1 MLRRFASYYKPHKKL
16 FFLDLLAA
24 LIVSAVDLIYPL
36 FTQTI
41 INDLIPNA
49 EIRRMVVI
57 ALILLGLYF
66 IRASANYFML
76 TYGHLVGGRIEY
88 GMRRDLFSHL
98 QTLDVSFFDRN
109 KTGQLMSRLMSDLN
123 EISELAHHGPED
135 IFISSVMLLGSF
147 IILLRINVPLT
158 LITFG
163 LVSLLLVVT
172 MLTRK
177 NMRSASLNV
186 RKVNA
191 EMNARIENALSGVR
205 LTKSFVN
212 EQFEEELFDE
222 VNTTHLGKRF
232 QFFKAMGWFHAGTN
246 LIVDVMSLVILVLGG
261 YFVYLGQINVGDMV
275 AYILYSTYF
284 IAPIRRLI
292 NFTQQFLTGMT
303 GFERMVE
310 ILEVRPEIDD
320 RPGAIDLSEVEGL
333 IEFDQVTFQYQR
345 DGEDILQNFSLRI
358 EPGRSVALVGPSGVG
373 KTTISRLIPR
383 FYDVASGA
391 VKIDGIDIRDL
402 SIRSIRR
409 NVGMVDQ
416 DVFMFY
422 GSIKDNIL
430 YGRLDASDE
439 EVIAAAK
446 KANIHDFIMEQTDG
460 YNTIVGERG
469 VRLSGGQKQRLAI
482 ARVFLKDPK
491 ILVLDEATSSLD
503 NENEKIIQAA
513 LTELAKGRTTL
524 TIAHRLSTIVAADEI
539 VVLGDEGILER
550 GPHSELLA
558 RDGLYARLYRAQFAD
573 LTEEE
578 LRGEDSATS

>member
-1 MLRRFASYYKPHKKL
+1 MLRRFVSYYKPHKKL

-24 LIVSAVDLIYPL
+24 FTVSAIDLIYPL

-49 EIRRMVVI
+49 EIRRMVMI
-57 ALILLGLYF
+57 AFVLFGMYF
-66 IRASANYFML
+66 IRAGANYFML

-88 GMRRDLFSHL
+88 RMRRDLFSHL
-98 QTLDVSFFDRN
+98 QTLDVGFFDRN
-109 KTGQLMSRLMSDLN
+109 KTGQLMSRLISDLN

-135 IFISSVMLLGSF
+135 VFISAVMLIGSF
-147 IILLRINVPLT
+147 VILLRINVPLT
-158 LITFG
+158 LITFA
-163 LVSLLLVVT
+163 LVSLLLLVT

-191 EMNARIENALSGVR
+191 EMNSRIENALSGVR

-212 EQFEEELFDE
+212 EDFEEEQFDA
-222 VNTTHLGKRF
+222 VNTHHLKRRYD
-232 QFFKAMGWFHAGTN
+232 FFKAMGWFHAGTN

-261 YFVYLGQINVGDMV
+261 YFVYLGQINVGEMV

-292 NFTQQFLTGMT
+292 NFTQQFLTGIT

-310 ILEVRPEIDD
+310 ILEIRPEIDD
-320 RPGAIDLSEVEGL
+320 RPGAADLAEVEGL
-333 IEFDQVTFQYQR
+333 IEFDKVTFQYQR
-345 DGEDILQNFSLRI
+345 DDEDVLQNFSLRI
-358 EPGRSVALVGPSGVG
+358 EPGNSVALVGPSGVG

-402 SIRSIRR
+402 TISSIRK

-422 GSIKDNIL
+422 GTIKDNIL
-430 YGRLDASDE
+430 YGRLDASDQ
-439 EVIAAAK
+439 EVIEAAK
-446 KANIHDFIMEQTDG
+446 KANIHDFIMEQPNG
-460 YNTIVGERG
+460 YDTIVGERG

-524 TIAHRLSTIVAADEI
+524 TIAHRLSTIVSADEI
-539 VVLGDEGILER
+539 VVLGDQGIMER
-550 GPHSELLA
+550 GSHKQLLA
-558 RDGLYARLYRAQFAD
+558 RGGLYAKLYRAQFQDIPEED
-573 LTEEE
+573 L
-578 LRGEDSATS
+578 

>member
-1 MLRRFASYYKPHKKL
+1 MLKRFASYYKPHKKL

-24 LIVSAVDLIYPL
+24 LLVSALDLIYPL

-41 INDLIPNA
+41 INELIPNGD
-49 EIRRMVVI
+49 IRRMMII
-57 ALILLGLYF
+57 ALVLLGLY
-66 IRASANYFML
+66 ILRAGANFFML
-76 TYGHLVGGRIEY
+76 TYGHLMGGRIEY

-98 QTLDVSFFDRN
+98 QTLDVSFFDKN
-109 KTGQLMSRLMSDLN
+109 KTGKLMSRLMSDLN
-123 EISELAHHGPED
+123 EVSELAHHGPED
-135 IFISSVMLLGSF
+135 VFISGVMLIGSF
-147 IILLRINVPLT
+147 VILLGIDVELT
-158 LITFG
+158 LISFAM
-163 LVSLLLVVT
+163 VSLLFLVT
-172 MLTRK
+172 LLTRK
-177 NMRSASLNV
+177 NMSSASLNV

-212 EQFEEELFDE
+212 ESFEEEQFDA
-222 VNTTHLGKRF
+222 VNQTHLSKRF
-232 QFFKAMGWFHAGTN
+232 DFFKAMGWFHAGTN
-246 LIVDVMSLVILVLGG
+246 LIVDVMVLIILVLGG
-261 YFVYLGQINVGDMV
+261 YFVYLGRINLGEMV

-292 NFTQQFLTGMT
+292 NFTQQFLAGIT

-310 ILEVRPEIDD
+310 ILEIKPEIED
-320 RPGAIDLSEVEGL
+320 RPGATDLTDVKGL

-345 DGEDILQNFSLRI
+345 DGEDVLQNFSLRI

-383 FYDVASGA
+383 FYDVTSGA
-391 VKIDGIDIRDL
+391 VRIDGEDIRDL
-402 SIRSIRR
+402 TLRSIRQH
-409 NVGMVDQ
+409 VGMVDQ
-416 DVFMFY
+416 DVFMFF

-439 EVIAAAK
+439 EVIEAAK
-446 KANIHDFIMEQTDG
+446 KANIHDFIMEQANG
-460 YNTIVGERG
+460 YDTIVGERG

-513 LTELAKGRTTL
+513 LAELAKGRTTL
-524 TIAHRLSTIVAADEI
+524 TIAHRLSTIVSADEI
-539 VVLGDEGILER
+539 VVLGDEGIMER
-550 GPHSELLA
+550 GSHPQLLA
-558 RDGLYARLYRAQFAD
+558 KDGLYAKLYRAQFQD
-573 LTEEE
+573 IPLEE
-578 LRGEDSATS
+578 L

>member
-24 LIVSAVDLIYPL
+24 LTVSAIDLIYPL

-49 EIRRMVVI
+49 QMQRMGLI
-57 ALILLGLYF
+57 ALILLGLYL
-66 IRASANYFML
+66 IRAGANYFML

-98 QTLDVSFFDRN
+98 QTLDVSFFDRY

-135 IFISSVMLLGSF
+135 LFISGVMLIGSF
-147 IILLRINVPLT
+147 IILLRINLTLT

-163 LVSLLLVVT
+163 LVSLLLLVT

-191 EMNARIENALSGVR
+191 EMNARIENAISGVR

-212 EQFEEELFDE
+212 ETFEEEQFDA
-222 VNTTHLGKRF
+222 VNISHLSRRYD
-232 QFFKAMGWFHAGTN
+232 FFKAMGWFHAGTN
-246 LIVDVMSLVILVLGG
+246 LIVDVMSLAILVLGG
-261 YFVYLGQINVGDMV
+261 YFVYLGQINLGEMV

-292 NFTQQFLTGMT
+292 NFTQQFLTGIT

-320 RPGAIDLSEVEGL
+320 RPGAIELSDVKGL
-333 IEFDQVTFQYQR
+333 IEFDNVTFQYQR
-345 DGEDILQNFSLRI
+345 EGEDILQNFSLRI
-358 EPGRSVALVGPSGVG
+358 EPGHSVALVGPSGVG

-391 VKIDGIDIRDL
+391 VRIDGHDIRDL
-402 SIRSIRR
+402 TISSIRR
-409 NVGMVDQ
+409 NVGLVDQ
-416 DVFMFY
+416 DVFIFY

-430 YGRLDASDE
+430 YGRLDASHE
-439 EVIAAAK
+439 EVVAAAK
-446 KANIHDFIMEQTDG
+446 QANIHDFIMELDDG
-460 YNTIVGERG
+460 YDTLVGERG

-482 ARVFLKDPK
+482 ARVFLKDPP

-513 LTELAKGRTTL
+513 LAELSRGRTTL
-524 TIAHRLSTIVAADEI
+524 TIAHRLSTIVSADEI
-539 VVLGDEGILER
+539 VVLGDQGIEER
-550 GPHSELLA
+550 GSHQALLA
-558 RDGLYARLYRAQFAD
+558 KGQLYAKLYQAQFQDISVAE
-573 LTEEE
+573 LEE
-578 LRGEDSATS
+578 TK

>member
-1 MLRRFASYYKPHKKL
+1 MLRRFVSYYKPHKKL

-24 LIVSAVDLIYPL
+24 FTVSAIDLIYPL

-49 EIRRMVVI
+49 EIRRMVMI
-57 ALILLGLYF
+57 AFVLLGMYF
-66 IRASANYFML
+66 IRAGANYFML

-88 GMRRDLFSHL
+88 RMRRDLFSHL
-98 QTLDVSFFDRN
+98 QTLDVGFFDRN
-109 KTGQLMSRLMSDLN
+109 KTGQLMSRLISDLN

-135 IFISSVMLLGSF
+135 VFISAVMLIGSF
-147 IILLRINVPLT
+147 VILLRINVPLT
-158 LITFG
+158 LITFA
-163 LVSLLLVVT
+163 LVSLLLLVT

-191 EMNARIENALSGVR
+191 EMNSRIENALSGVR

-212 EQFEEELFDE
+212 EDFEEEQFDA
-222 VNTTHLGKRF
+222 VNTHHLKRRYD
-232 QFFKAMGWFHAGTN
+232 FFKAMGWFHAGTN

-261 YFVYLGQINVGDMV
+261 YFVYLGQINVGEMV

-292 NFTQQFLTGMT
+292 NFTQQFLTGIT

-310 ILEVRPEIDD
+310 ILEIRPEIDD
-320 RPGAIDLSEVEGL
+320 RPGAADLAEVEGL
-333 IEFDQVTFQYQR
+333 IEFDKVTFQYQR
-345 DGEDILQNFSLRI
+345 DDEDVLQNFSLRI
-358 EPGRSVALVGPSGVG
+358 EPGNSVALVGPSGVG

-391 VKIDGIDIRDL
+391 VKIDGIDIREL
-402 SIRSIRR
+402 TISSIRK

-422 GSIKDNIL
+422 GTIKDNIL
-430 YGRLDASDE
+430 YGRLDASDQ
-439 EVIAAAK
+439 EVIEAAK
-446 KANIHDFIMEQTDG
+446 KANIHDFIMEQPNG
-460 YNTIVGERG
+460 YDTIVGERG

-524 TIAHRLSTIVAADEI
+524 TIAHRLSTIVSADEI
-539 VVLGDEGILER
+539 VVLGDQGIMER
-550 GPHSELLA
+550 GSHKQLLA
-558 RDGLYARLYRAQFAD
+558 RGGLYAKLYRAQFQDIPEQD
-573 LTEEE
+573 L
-578 LRGEDSATS
+578 